1 MDAAAAS
8 GVTIRAEAM
17 VTGIE
22 ADRTLTVTTPQGLT
36 HVRPGALVLATGA
49 RERPRSARM
58 IAGDRPAGVYT
69 TGHLQN
75 LVHLQHG
82 TPGQRAVVVGAEL
95 VSWSA
100 VLTLREAGCRTVL
113 LTTTYDRSESYRA
126 FSALGRTVLRVPVAP
141 RSRVV
146 SIHGRHRVEAVTLED
161 LRTGTQ
167 RQVACD
173 TVVLTGDWVPD
184 NELARTAGLD
194 VAPGSRSPVVDAT
207 LRTSA
212 PGVFAVGNLV
222 HPVDTAGVAA
232 LDGRHVA
239 AGVRDWLRGCH
250 AAGPGV
256 PLRAEEPLLW
266 LSPSA
271 VRVDDLRPA
280 RARLLSR
287 VDAFVAGRSWR
298 CAKGDAPCPVIA
310 CRGPRRPAG
319 SSASRGACSTT
330 STGAATRSPSRWP
343 DRAT

>member
-1 MDAAAAS
+1 VDAAAAS

-167 RQVACD
+167 RRVACD

-212 PGVFAVGNLV
+212 PGDFAVGTWSTRSTPPAWPRSTGGTSL
-222 HPVDTAGVAA
+222 PGCATGSGGVTQ
-232 LDGRHVA
+232 
-239 AGVRDWLRGCH
+239 
-250 AAGPGV
+250 
-256 PLRAEEPLLW
+256 
-266 LSPSA
+266 
-271 VRVDDLRPA
+271 PA
-280 RARLLSR
+280 PAC
-287 VDAFVAGRSWR
+287 R
-298 CAKGDAPCPVIA
+298 CAPRSRCAGS
-310 CRGPRRPAG
+310 RRPPYA
-319 SSASRGACSTT
+319 STT
-330 STGAATRSPSRWP
+330 CGRPEP
-343 DRAT
+343 GC